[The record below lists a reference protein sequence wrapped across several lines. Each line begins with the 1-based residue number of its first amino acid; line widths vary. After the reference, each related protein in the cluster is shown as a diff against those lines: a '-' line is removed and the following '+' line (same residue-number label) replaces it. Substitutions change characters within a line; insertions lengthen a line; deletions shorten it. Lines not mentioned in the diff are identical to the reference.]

1 MAALQQTASG
11 DFTTWIAGKI
21 WEKVKEIDSDD
32 EKKASP
38 EVKQAAKDIKK
49 PDNNSIPVK
58 DDGFRDN
65 ISKIFGVDLDAR
77 LIGAE
82 SKIEKLGE
90 SVSILGQGVIDVQ
103 KLVIEQNSLLE
114 DKLGVL
120 LDVLNTQGRFQKK
133 QEEDAKELDEALQMA
148 KQGKNF
154 GSKGLASTVKAGMET
169 PFANLLRFGFGR
181 LQARILRITGRFLN
195 RMYIKYIPK
204 ALRRFVNIPRY
215 FKAYGVYNL
224 AKRRAAS
231 QLAKKGITS
240 GVSKFASRRYGMKA
254 AKTALPRIMRR
265 MGVRSTAGNVPLLGF
280 GTGLFF
286 AFQRLSEGDRWGA
299 LLELASGIM
308 GGVGFFKGSIAMD
321 AAILSR
327 DIERSGLTKE
337 FNEMRGGYEFGTYS
351 TKKGHTM
358 LHGTEAI
365 IGSDDRSSILDS
377 AINSVEEVVNAACY
391 DLDNDIRSGV
401 VDKISF
407 GKGGGESVEEIR
419 RSQPNLYI
427 DGRDFGETRI
437 NAEGKEYKHV
447 GEDYSVPS
455 GTGIVMLRR
464 GKVNEKYFGHED
476 PIAGGNVLI
485 DHPGGKSTRYL
496 HLSKIFVK
504 PGDAVSAGEVIGL
517 TGGAQGEYGQGN
529 STGSHLHLEYY
540 DSEFG
545 APVDPLHHADKFFKF
560 DFSPTAETDILERGK
575 GGDEGLDK
583 LKKRIRVAESSDNY
597 KAVYSGA
604 LSNFPG
610 RDKDITK
617 MTIQEVYDHQTDYL
631 NYQRDVLKLPSEKR
645 SAAMGAYQLLY
656 VRTAADDLGIPRTA
670 LFNKETQDKLVMWW
684 LDPQWT
690 NYQKGKI
697 TAIQFNDY
705 LAGQFASLQTSSG
718 SGVYDG
724 DGINQAHNNILELI
738 ESLKPNNKGS
748 DIIPPLPPIPDEMF
762 EKSGILEDMEQMVA
776 LTQPVIVL
784 QNTNIGTK
792 KGDNTAWKTRVLQ
805 DNYLEHYRIASLG
818 V

>member
-32 EKKASP
+32 DKKASP

-114 DKLGVL
+114 EKLSVF
-120 LDVLNTQGRFQKK
+120 LDVLNSQGRFQKK
-133 QEEDAKELDEALQMA
+133 QEEDAKELDEALQIA
-148 KQGKNF
+148 RQGKNF
-154 GSKGLASTVKAGMET
+154 DTKGLATTVKAGMEA
-169 PFANLLRFGFGR
+169 PFAHILRFFLGRALVRAMRWGGAKLWKHVVPGFVKRLVAGGREFAFKKIIQPTARLGDKLLRRPVYNFTK
-181 LQARILRITGRFLN
+181 RILRTQGASRFAT
-195 RMYIKYIPK
+195 RK
-204 ALRRFVNIPRY
+204 ALNP
-215 FKAYGVYNL
+215 
-224 AKRRAAS
+224 
-231 QLAKKGITS
+231 
-240 GVSKFASRRYGMKA
+240 
-254 AKTALPRIMRR
+254 IMRR
-265 MGVRSTAGNVPLLGF
+265 LGVRSTAGNVPILGF

-286 AFQRLSEGDRWGA
+286 AFQRAKEGDNMGA
-299 LLELASGIM
+299 LMELASGIL
-308 GGVGFFKGSIAMD
+308 GGFGVFKGSIALD
-321 AAILSR
+321 AAIFAR
-327 DIERSGLTKE
+327 DLERAGLGDDINT
-337 FNEMRGGYEFGTYS
+337 MMGGYEFGTYS

-365 IGSDDRSSILDS
+365 IGSDDRASILDS

-684 LDPQWT
+684 LDPYWT

>member
-32 EKKASP
+32 DKKASP

-114 DKLGVL
+114 EKLSVF
-120 LDVLNTQGRFQKK
+120 LDVLNSQGRFQKK

-154 GSKGLASTVKAGMET
+154 GAKELASTVKAGMET

-181 LQARILRITGRFLN
+181 LQARILRITGKFLN
-195 RMYIKYIPK
+195 KMYVRYIPRG
-204 ALRRFVNIPRY
+204 LRRFVNIPRNIR
-215 FKAYGVYNL
+215 KHTIYNL

-231 QLAKKGITS
+231 QLAKKGIVS
-240 GVSKFASRRYGMKA
+240 GSAKFASRK
-254 AKTALPRIMRR
+254 ALPKILTR
-265 MGVRSTAGNVPLLGF
+265 MGVRSTGGNIPLLGF

-308 GGVGFFKGSIAMD
+308 GGIGFFKGSIAMD

-327 DIERSGLTKE
+327 DIERAGLTKE
-337 FNEMRGGYEFGTYS
+337 FNEMMGGGYEFGTYS

-365 IGSDDRSSILDS
+365 IGSDDRASILDS

>member
-49 PDNNSIPVK
+49 SDNNSIPVK

-90 SVSILGQGVIDVQ
+90 SVSVLGQGVIDVQ

-154 GSKGLASTVKAGMET
+154 GGKDLASTVKAGMET

-181 LQARILRITGRFLN
+181 LQARILRITGKFLN
-195 RMYIKYIPK
+195 KMYIKYIPRG
-204 ALRRFVNIPRY
+204 LRRFVNIPRNVR
-215 FKAYGVYNL
+215 KHTIYNL
-224 AKRRAAS
+224 AKRRAAR
-231 QLAKKGITS
+231 QLAKKGIVAGS
-240 GVSKFASRRYGMKA
+240 AKFASRR
-254 AKTALPRIMRR
+254 ALPKILTR
-265 MGVRSTAGNVPLLGF
+265 MGVRSTAGNIPLLGF

-286 AFQRLSEGDRWGA
+286 AFQRLSEGDKWGA
-299 LLELASGIM
+299 VLELASGIM

-327 DIERSGLTKE
+327 DIERSGLTRE

-391 DLDNDIRSGV
+391 DLDNDIRSSV

-575 GGDEGLDK
+575 GGDEGLNK

-684 LDPQWT
+684 LDPYWT

>member
-11 DFTTWIAGKI
+11 DFSSWIAGKI
-21 WEKVKEIDSDD
+21 VDAVKNYYDDQD

-49 PDNNSIPVK
+49 PDNKSIPVK

-90 SVSILGQGVIDVQ
+90 SVNTLGQGVIDVQ
-103 KLVIEQNSLLE
+103 KLVIEQNSILE

-120 LDVLNTQGRFQKK
+120 LDVLNSQGRLQKK
-133 QEEDAKELDEALQMA
+133 QEEDAEELDEALQIA

-154 GSKGLASTVKAGMET
+154 GSTALGSSVKKGMET
-169 PFANLLRFGFGR
+169 PFAHIIRFFLGRALVRAMRFGGNKLWKHVVPEFVRKMLVGGR
-181 LQARILRITGRFLN
+181 E
-195 RMYIKYIPK
+195 
-204 ALRRFVNIPRY
+204 FV
-215 FKAYGVYNL
+215 
-224 AKRRAAS
+224 
-231 QLAKKGITS
+231 AKKFIQPTAKFGDKLIKRPVYKFARRYAGS
-240 GVSKFASRRYGMKA
+240 GVSKFATRKA
-254 AKTALPRIMRR
+254 LNPIMRR
-265 MGVRSTAGNVPLLGF
+265 LGVRSSAGNIPVLGF

-286 AFQRLSEGDRWGA
+286 AFQRAKEGDNMGA
-299 LLELASGIM
+299 LLELASGIL
-308 GGVGFFKGSIAMD
+308 GGIGVFKGSIALD
-321 AAILSR
+321 AAIFAR
-327 DIERSGLTKE
+327 DIERAGLGE
-337 FNEMRGGYEFGTYS
+337 DLNNMMGGYEFGTYS

-365 IGSDDRSSILDS
+365 IGSDDRASILDS
-377 AINSVEEVVNAACY
+377 AISSVEEVVNAACY
-391 DLDNDIRSGV
+391 ELDNDTRSSV

-407 GKGGGESVEEIR
+407 GKGGGESVEEIT
-419 RSQPNLYI
+419 RSQPNKYI
-427 DGRDFGETRI
+427 DGRDFGETRV
-437 NAEGKEYKHV
+437 NAENEEYKHV

-504 PGDAVSAGEVIGL
+504 PGDSVSQGEVIGL

-545 APVDPLHHADKFFKF
+545 APVDPIYHADKFFKF

-575 GGDEGLDK
+575 GGDEGLNK
-583 LKKRIRVAESSDNY
+583 LKQRIRSAESSDNY

-610 RDKDITK
+610 RNKDITK

-631 NYQRDVLKLPSEKR
+631 NYQRDVLKLPVKKR
-645 SAAMGAYQLLY
+645 SAAMGAYQLLF
-656 VRTAADDLGIPRTA
+656 VRTAADDLGIPRTT
-670 LFNKETQDKLVMWW
+670 LFDKKTQDKLVMWW
-684 LDPQWT
+684 LDPYWT
-690 NYQKGKI
+690 EYQKGKI
-697 TAIQFNDY
+697 TSNQFNDY
-705 LAGQFASLQTSSG
+705 LAGKFASIQKSTG

-724 DGINQAHNNILELI
+724 DGINEAHNNILELI

-748 DIIPPLPPIPDEMF
+748 NIIPPLPPIPDEMF

-776 LTQPVIVL
+776 LTQPVIVM

-792 KGDNTAWKTRVLQ
+792 KGDNTAWKTQVLQ
-805 DNYLEHYRIASLG
+805 DNFLEHYRIASLG

>member
-90 SVSILGQGVIDVQ
+90 SVSVLGQGVIDVQ

-133 QEEDAKELDEALQMA
+133 QEEDAKELDEALQIA

-154 GSKGLASTVKAGMET
+154 GGKDLASTVKAGMET

-181 LQARILRITGRFLN
+181 LQARILRITGKFLN
-195 RMYIKYIPK
+195 KMYIKYIPRG
-204 ALRRFVNIPRY
+204 LRRFVNIPRNIR
-215 FKAYGVYNL
+215 KHTIYNL
-224 AKRRAAS
+224 AKRRAAR
-231 QLAKKGITS
+231 QLAKKGIVAGS
-240 GVSKFASRRYGMKA
+240 AKFASRK
-254 AKTALPRIMRR
+254 ALPKILTR
-265 MGVRSTAGNVPLLGF
+265 MGVRSTAGNIPLLGF

-337 FNEMRGGYEFGTYS
+337 FNEMMGSGYEFGTYS

-365 IGSDDRSSILDS
+365 IGSDDRTSILDS

-391 DLDNDIRSGV
+391 ELDNDIRSSV

-407 GKGGGESVEEIR
+407 GKGGGESVEEIK

-427 DGRDFGETRI
+427 DGRDFGETRV

-560 DFSPTAETDILERGK
+560 DFSPTSETDILERGK
-575 GGDEGLDK
+575 GGDEGLNK
-583 LKKRIRVAESSDNY
+583 LKKRIRLAESSDNY

-631 NYQRDVLKLPSEKR
+631 NYQRDVLKLPSKKR

-697 TAIQFNDY
+697 TATQFNDY
-705 LAGQFASLQTSSG
+705 LAGKFASLQKSSG